1 MSSPAL
7 VLQNLRLSLFRNS
20 LRLLLTKSWWRAAT
34 IGYCCAIIWAFLFA
48 LSWYGFHQLKTK
60 PEWKIPLEQNLILLL
75 FDIFFMTLGVL
86 LTFSTGIILYSS
98 LFAGAETQ
106 FLMSTPTPDDQIFS
120 YKYQG
125 AVAFSSWAF
134 VLLGSP
140 VLLAYGLEV
149 SNGAPWY
156 YYAVLPFFFLGFLL
170 IPGSIGAIACLLIVN
185 LLPRHRKHL
194 LVGIAVV
201 AIAALILWAFLWYRD
216 ARELAFG
223 TRTWFESLLH
233 ELEFLGGRLHPPHW
247 MSRGIRAAALDR
259 PVEMLYCLGLLWS
272 YGLFAYL
279 VTVWLARKLYR
290 RGFNRLASGGAIR
303 RRYGGHWLDNIL
315 THTLFFFDPQTQT
328 LIIKDFRAF
337 RRDPAQWAQVVIFLG
352 MGIIYFLNMRRF
364 YEQDLGRSFK
374 IGISLLTLTA
384 TSFLMCAYTGRFI
397 FPMLS
402 LEGSKF
408 WILGLLPL
416 DRSRLLLGKFV
427 FSSVGCIIVGEF
439 LVVFSNVMLGMPWLI
454 IGVHAVTIALLALGF
469 SGMSV
474 GLGACMPNFRES
486 DPSKIAVGFGGTV
499 NLIAS
504 LLLLTVMILTMA
516 MPIHL
521 AFSRDPDH
529 MLAIWEVPWTIWLGI
544 AGGILAGIVATW
556 MPMRAGMQNLRT
568 MEF

>member
-7 VLQNLRLSLFRNS
+7 VLQNLRLRLFRNS
-20 LRLLLTKSWWRAAT
+20 LNLLLTKSWWRAAT
-34 IGYCCAIIWAFLFA
+34 IAYCCAIIWAFLFA
-48 LSWYGFHQLKTK
+48 LSWYGFHQLKTR
-60 PEWKIPLEQNLILLL
+60 PEWRIPLEQNLILLL
-75 FDIFFMTLGVL
+75 FDIFFVTLGVL

-106 FLMSTPTPDDQIFS
+106 FLMSTPLPDDQIFS
-120 YKYQG
+120 YKFQG

-140 VLLAYGLEV
+140 VLLSYGLEV

-156 YYAVLPFFFLGFLL
+156 YYAVLPLFFLGFLL
-170 IPGSIGAIACLLIVN
+170 IPGSIGAMACLLIVN

-194 LVGIAVV
+194 LIGIAAV
-201 AIAALILWAFLWYRD
+201 AIAALALWIFLWYRE
-216 ARELAFG
+216 ARELGFG

-247 MSRGIRAAALDR
+247 MSRGIRAAALGR
-259 PVEMLYCLGLLWS
+259 PGEMFYSLGLLWS

-279 VTVWLARKLYR
+279 VTTWLARKLYR

-303 RRYGGHWLDNIL
+303 RRYGGHWLDNLL
-315 THTLFFFDPQTQT
+315 TRTLFFFDPQTQT
-328 LIIKDFRAF
+328 LIVKDFRAF

-416 DRSRLLLGKFV
+416 DRGRLMLGKFI
-427 FSSVGCIIVGEF
+427 FSSIGCVVVGEF

-454 IGVHAVTIALLALGF
+454 VAVHAVTIALLALGF

-499 NLIAS
+499 NLIAC
-504 LLLLTVMILTMA
+504 LLLLTVVILTMG
-516 MPIHL
+516 MPVHL

-529 MLAIWEVPWTIWLGI
+529 MMELWEIPWTVWAGI
-544 AGGILAGIVATW
+544 GAGILAGMVAIW
-556 MPMRAGMQNLRT
+556 MPMRAGMHNLRT